1 MELSESQFQ
10 RIAGCL
16 PRQRGN
22 VSMTNLQLVNA
33 LLYMVEHGCNG
44 EVCPSIWAIGI
55 ALSTRG

>member
-16 PRQRGN
+16 PRQRER

-33 LLYMVEHGCNG
+33 LLYMVEHGCKWR
-44 EVCPSIWAIGI
+44 EFCPSIWAIGI
-55 ALSTRG
+55 LSTRG